1 MILRLPQV
9 SGGAVVALLEK
20 LGYTVT
26 RQRGSHIQ
34 LKLVTGS
41 GEHHLTAPAHKSIAK
56 GTLNDI
62 LHKVSLS
69 TGLSRE
75 DLLSRL

>member
-1 MILRLPQV
+1 MTTRLPQV
-9 SGGAVVALLEK
+9 SGGSVVALLVK
-20 LGYTVT
+20 LGYTVA

-34 LKLVTGS
+34 LKRVAEA
-41 GEHHLTAPAHKSIAK
+41 GEHRLTVPAHKTIAK

-69 TGLSRE
+69 TGLSRQ

>member
-1 MILRLPQV
+1 MAPRLPQV
-9 SGGAVVALLEK
+9 SGDAVVALLRK
-20 LGYTVT
+20 LGYTVV

-34 LKLVTGS
+34 MKRVAES
-41 GEHHLTAPAHKSIAK
+41 GEHCLTVPAHTPVAK

-62 LHKVSLS
+62 LNKVSIN
-69 TGLSRE
+69 TGLSKQ